1 MEAACGD
8 RALLAARHEDLAGFR
23 WFSASP
29 RGSLYCNLQ
38 YKTRSG
44 FKKASKMLHF
54 LMFLRIT
61 LSSCHLGILLC
72 CHVVTLS
79 PWQWECSDILAWH
92 GMTNLAQGH
101 HVISSKHHCFL
112 FQYIRSHVVSDIFL
126 PSTDIHLSPKHWHQ
140 HCMWLYLS
148 GCCSVPWLR
157 AILGPSWGHLGA
169 IWGHFVFV
177 LGPSWVHFGAVLG
190 FKHGLTTIHGF
201 RTEHGYMI
209 CVLIINAPV
218 T

>member
-1 MEAACGD
+1 MACYIFI
-8 RALLAARHEDLAGFR
+8 LI
-23 WFSASP
+23 S
-29 RGSLYCNLQ
+29 
-38 YKTRSG
+38 RSWAKVLG
-44 FKKASKMLHF
+44 
-54 LMFLRIT
+54 
-61 LSSCHLGILLC
+61 LSSCHL
-72 CHVVTLS
+72 VTLS
-79 PWQWECSDILAWH
+79 PC
-92 GMTNLAQGH
+92 H
-101 HVISSKHHCFL
+101 HVILSYHHCWFNISVAML
-112 FQYIRSHVVSDIFL
+112 SQTLTIFL

-177 LGPSWVHFGAVLG
+177 LGPSWVHFGAILG
-190 FKHGLTTIHGF
+190 FKHGLITIHGY